1 LVFFGKQHVVSGAS
15 YKTVY
20 LWPRP
25 PGYTSSENKEFL
37 LMTASDVLVECLID
51 WGVEVVFGLPGDG
64 INGIMEALRTHQDKI
79 RFLQVRHEETAAFMA
94 CGYAKYTGKLGVCVA
109 TSGPG
114 AIHLL
119 NGLYD
124 ARLDGQPVLAITGMQ
139 YHDLIGTFTQQDV
152 ETDKLFMD
160 VCVYNERIM
169 GPTHVQNIMDLACR
183 TALAYRGVAHVT
195 IPVDFQ
201 EEKVHSSDR
210 SKRNLANFTN
220 AVRTQ
225 SYKVPADSEL
235 HRAAEI
241 LNQGKKVAILAGRGA
256 LGAGELLEQ
265 IAELLAAP
273 IAKPLLGK
281 CVVPDDSPYTTGPVG
296 LLGTA
301 PSQEVLED
309 CDTLLMVGTSFPYL
323 EFMPKPGQAKGVQ
336 IDIDPKRISLRYPV
350 DVGLVG
356 DSKIVLQQLIPL
368 LQRKEDRGFLKMA
381 QAGMKDWWERMEKQ
395 ATRMDK
401 PMKPQVPAWELGK
414 RLRNDAIVSCDSG
427 TIATWW
433 ARHVLA
439 RKGQMHSLSGTLAT
453 MAPGLPYTLA
463 AQVAYPNRQCVAFVG
478 DGGFSMLMADFVT
491 AVKYKLPI
499 KVVIIK
505 NDTLGQIKWEQMVF
519 LGNPEYG
526 VQLHPIDFAEFAHAC
541 GGVGFTVDD
550 PKECGDV
557 IDQFLNAPGPAI
569 LQAIVDPL
577 EPPMPGKIKA
587 EQALHFAESLARGEP
602 NRKKIALTVASDKVR
617 EMV

>member
-1 LVFFGKQHVVSGAS
+1 
-15 YKTVY
+15 
-20 LWPRP
+20 
-25 PGYTSSENKEFL
+25 
-37 LMTASDVLVECLID
+37 MTASDVLVECLID

-64 INGIMEALRTHQDKI
+64 INGIIEALRTHQDNI

-94 CGYAKYTGKLGVCVA
+94 CGYAKYTGKLGVCLA

-169 GPTHVQNIMDLACR
+169 GPTHVQNVLDLACR

-201 EEKVHSSDR
+201 EEKVHNWDR
-210 SKRNLANFTN
+210 SKRNVANFTN

-225 SYKVPADSEL
+225 SYKVPADGEL

-256 LGAGELLEQ
+256 LGTGEQLEQ
-265 IAELLAAP
+265 VAELLAAP

-281 CVVPDDSPYTTGPVG
+281 SVIPDDSPYTTGPVG

-301 PSQEVLED
+301 SSQEVMEE

-323 EFMPKPGQAKGVQ
+323 EYMPKPGQAKGVQ
-336 IDIDPKRISLRYPV
+336 IEIDPKRIALRYPV

-356 DSKIVLQQLIPL
+356 DSKTVLEHLLPL

-381 QAGMKDWWERMEKQ
+381 QAGMKDWWERMEKE

-414 RLRNDAIVSCDSG
+414 RLRDDAIVSCDSG

-433 ARHVLA
+433 ARHIPA

-526 VQLHPIDFAEFAHAC
+526 VQLHPIDFAAFAHAC

-550 PKECGDV
+550 PKECGHT
-557 IDQFLNAPGPAI
+557 IDHFLNAPGPAI
-569 LQAIVDPL
+569 LQAVVDPL

-587 EQALHFAESLARGEP
+587 QQALHFAESLARGEP